1 MANNPFALNSAASRY
16 PPIDGGNQTPYQ
28 QAYIPTMGYQQP
40 HYYPQNPPPSQPSQS
55 PPPQPLFPA
64 YGQSPSVVGL
74 GPQSSFAPQSPYG
87 RQVED
92 QLGTS
97 NAYSPYVG
105 APSQDSGARAQ
116 TFSAYTDLD
125 SLAQLPWAQ
134 PTLPPDVFQQLP
146 QSPTAASFGGASWN
160 DDHPRAFVRD
170 HKNELESW
178 RPEAWKQF
186 RESVE
191 NLRKAWIGRKE
202 LVLKAMQGY
211 GTQWDPVDAKRVQD
225 VSVIDHNLILSLYS
239 I

>member
-1 MANNPFALNSAASRY
+1 MANNSFAMNSAASRY
-16 PPIDGGNQTPYQ
+16 PPIDGGNQTQYE
-28 QAYIPTMGYQQP
+28 QAYVSTMGYQQP
-40 HYYPQNPPPSQPSQS
+40 QYYPQNPPPSQPSQS
-55 PPPQPLFPA
+55 PQPLFPA

-74 GPQSSFAPQSPYG
+74 GSQPGFPPQSPYG
-87 RQVED
+87 RQVKD

-105 APSQDSGARAQ
+105 GPSQDSGARAQ
-116 TFSAYTDLD
+116 TFSPYNDLD
-125 SLAQLPWAQ
+125 SLAQLQ
-134 PTLPPDVFQQLP
+134 PTLPPDAFQQLP

-178 RPEAWKQF
+178 RPEAWKRF

-211 GTQWDPVDAKRVQD
+211 GTRWDPVDAKRVQD
-225 VSVIDHNLILSLYS
+225 VSAIDIT